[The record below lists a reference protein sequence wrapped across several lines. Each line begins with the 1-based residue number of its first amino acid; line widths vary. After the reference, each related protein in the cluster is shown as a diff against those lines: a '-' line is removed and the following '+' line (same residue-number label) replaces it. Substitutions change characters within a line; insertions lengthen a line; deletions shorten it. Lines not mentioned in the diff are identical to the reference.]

1 MSPRSSL
8 AIVAALLLATSV
20 PSSPASAAGKDAKAP
35 VTHGPQACPAL
46 FSPETH
52 ESEGTVTIG
61 GRRIAYRALAGTL
74 VVHAKGWEDGVPCAS
89 AGGKDGSRTPKAE
102 AAMSYVAYF
111 AKGTKGANRPVTF
124 LFNGG
129 PGSSTVWL
137 HMGAFGPRRV
147 VTADHSHTRPAP
159 YRLSENHQSLL
170 DASDLVFVDAPGTGF
185 GRMAGKDKE
194 KAFWGIDQDAR
205 AFAEFI
211 RRFLTRHHR
220 WNSPKFLFGESYGTT
235 RAAVLSN
242 LLQSQYNIDLNGV
255 IMLSQILNFTLSIDG
270 PEANPGVGLA
280 YALALPS
287 YAATAWYH
295 HKLPEKVAGLD
306 ELLSQAEA
314 FAMGPY
320 LTALAK
326 GAALPADEKKRLAEQ
341 LHRFTGLSVDYL
353 LKANLRVSGGEFE
366 HALLGDEESTTGR
379 LDARFSGPTMDPLA
393 KDAQYDPMSA
403 AISSAYVSAY
413 NEYARDVLG
422 FPAER
427 SFRPFAQVFPKWEF
441 KHRAP
446 GRRFAFPGILNV
458 MPDMAAAL
466 ITNPDLKVLVTG
478 GYFDLGTTFT
488 ASRFEM
494 RHLPMPARLQKNIS
508 YRYYPSGHMIY
519 LHEPALKA
527 LHDDVAA
534 FSRGAAGKGTH

>member
-1 MSPRSSL
+1 P
-8 AIVAALLLATSV
+8 
-20 PSSPASAAGKDAKAP
+20 
-35 VTHGPQACPAL
+35 
-46 FSPETH
+46 
-52 ESEGTVTIG
+52 
-61 GRRIAYRALAGTL
+61 
-74 VVHAKGWEDGVPCAS
+74 
-89 AGGKDGSRTPKAE
+89 E

-111 AKGTKGANRPVTF
+111 AKGAKAAQRPVTF

-147 VTADHSHTRPAP
+147 VTADHTHTRPAP

-211 RRFLTRHHR
+211 RSFLTRHHR

-242 LLQSQYNIDLNGV
+242 LLQSEYSIDLNGV

-287 YAATAWYH
+287 FAATAWYH
-295 HKLPEKVAGLD
+295 HKLPEQPGSLED
-306 ELLSQAEA
+306 LLSKAEA

-326 GAALPADEKKRLAEQ
+326 GAALPAAEKKRIAEQ
-341 LHRFTGLSVDYL
+341 LHRFTGLPVDFL
-353 LKANLRVSGGEFE
+353 LKANLRVSGGVFE

-379 LDARFSGPTMDPLA
+379 LDARFAGPTMDPLA
-393 KDAQYDPMSA
+393 KEAHYDPMSA

-422 FPAER
+422 FPADR
-427 SFRPFAQVFPKWEF
+427 SFQPFARVFPKWEF

-446 GRRFAFPGILNV
+446 GQRFAFPGILNV

-478 GYFDLGTTFT
+478 GYFDLGTTFA
-488 ASRFEM
+488 ASRYEM
-494 RHLPMPARLQKNIS
+494 QHLPMPERLQKNIS
-508 YRYYPSGHMIY
+508 YRYYESGHMIY

-534 FSRGAAGKGTH
+534 FIEKAAEGR